1 MDNRQRAIY
10 LCRGRVGIG
19 IAMMLAP
26 RSGSRLGFGSGNE
39 SQGAAALGRAFGARE
54 AVLGTG
60 AAIALSERKGG
71 QNWLSMTA
79 VADAVDAAAMLLTPR
94 LPLRVRLI
102 GILAAA
108 SAVAQFV
115 VAQEIDREEADEF
128 AVEGA

>member
-10 LCRGRVGIG
+10 LNRTRVGLG
-19 IAMMLAP
+19 IVMMLAP
-26 RSGSRLGFGSGNE
+26 RTGSRLGFGSGRD
-39 SQGAAALGRAFGARE
+39 SQGASALGRAFGVRE

-60 AAIALSERKGG
+60 AAIALAEREGG

-79 VADAVDAAAMLLTPR
+79 VVDAVDAAAMLLTPR

-102 GILAAA
+102 GVIAAA

-115 VAQEIDREEADEF
+115 VAQEIAKEENDEL
-128 AVEGA
+128 VVG